1 VDLRSLDADGQ
12 AQVKRALA
20 VMTADVAAQVT
31 LRGFDQGEP
40 GAKQADNRR
49 RLAKAIARIAASRNE
64 VLQPIADLSERLS
77 PQPGEMGSRFADL
90 ERPAPS
96 ELQAPA
102 TAGAAKGLVAGA
114 IAPVADGP

>member
-1 VDLRSLDADGQ
+1 MSGTTVADGGKEF
-12 AQVKRALA
+12 VW
-20 VMTADVAAQVT
+20 
-31 LRGFDQGEP
+31 
-40 GAKQADNRR
+40 
-49 RLAKAIARIAASRNE
+49 
-64 VLQPIADLSERLS
+64 LQPIADLSDRLS
-77 PQPGEMGSRFADL
+77 PQPGEMGRRFADL